1 MLADSPT
8 NVSNVSW
15 SPADAQA
22 HSDRVWALAF
32 RGVVDRRSCWH
43 TPTLAT
49 QSETGAPDLRTVVLR
64 GASHAD
70 WTMRFHTDVR
80 SGKFAQL
87 KCCPLVA
94 VHVYDPGHKLQVRI
108 FGNATLHAE
117 DDIAERAW
125 AATQPMGRVGYAQ
138 EYPPGATVN
147 VDRLPRLSISH
158 NDARARNNFAVIVI
172 QAERI
177 DWLSLAAE
185 GHSRA
190 QLERNNCGTVTGHWL
205 AP

>member
-1 MLADSPT
+1 MLVDSSPPT
-8 NVSNVSW
+8 TDALW
-15 SPADAQA
+15 SAADAKA
-22 HSDRVWALAF
+22 LSDRVWSLAQ

-49 QSETGAPDLRTVVLR
+49 RSATGAPDLRTVVLR
-64 GASHAD
+64 GVSHAD
-70 WTMRFHTDVR
+70 WMMRVHTDVR

-87 KCCPLVA
+87 ICCPLVA
-94 VHVYDPGHKLQVRI
+94 IHVYDPRHKLQVRI
-108 FGNATLHAE
+108 FGTAALHSE
-117 DDIAERAW
+117 GDIAERAW
-125 AATQPMGRVGYAQ
+125 AATQPMSRVGYAQ
-138 EYPPGATVN
+138 EHSPGTVVS
-147 VDRLPRLSISH
+147 VDRLPRLAVGYD
-158 NDARARNNFAVIVI
+158 DARARSNFAAIVI

-190 QLERNNCGTVTGHWL
+190 LLKRDDCGVVTGHWL